1 MAMRHPRG
9 IVLAGAFLA
18 LAVMSILSAVLGHI
32 LPALLPRR
40 YTTIAAA
47 CLFFVFGAMMLR
59 EGLEMQAGNEK
70 IQEELRE
77 VQKEVEEAE
86 EKQSSTVS
94 TAKRLEEAEE
104 GNVVSPV
111 APVSIS
117 KDTVLGARD
126 SLTHRR
132 TRGNDSST
140 KEAKEGVRNL
150 LQLFIHPVLLQTF
163 IMTFLAEWGD
173 RSQISTIALAAA
185 HNVYI
190 VTIGTIAGHFV
201 CTTAAVLGGRFLA
214 TKISVKNVTLAGS
227 ILFLIFGVAYVYEA
241 TQAGVY
247 VG

>member
-185 HNVYI
+185 HVGRSSVPMTHAYRDFVFAYDLPCTERVHRHDWNDSRALCVYDRCSPWRQI
-190 VTIGTIAGHFV
+190 PSHENQ
-201 CTTAAVLGGRFLA
+201 R
-214 TKISVKNVTLAGS
+214 
-227 ILFLIFGVAYVYEA
+227 
-241 TQAGVY
+241 
-247 VG
+247 